1 MARTAIVEVDTD
13 DFFFIIGALKQLK
26 RLWDIKP
33 LQDLDASE
41 VTLENSRYITEN
53 CDRLIAQMRE
63 AEAKAWGFTE

>member
-26 RLWDIKP
+26 RLWDIQP

-41 VTLENSRYITEN
+41 VTLDNSRYITEN

>member
-1 MARTAIVEVDTD
+1 MARTTTVEVNTD

-26 RLWDIKP
+26 RLWDIQP

-41 VTLENSRYITEN
+41 VTLDNSRYITEN